1 MASKISSAVK
11 EIKNHFGPIIV
22 SITAVVLALLIS
34 CWLILLLGLSP
45 VEAMQALIQGAF
57 GSVTGMG
64 EIIVKMIPL
73 LLTALSYSIAA
84 RSGLVN
90 IGAEGQLIMGGWA
103 AAVVGIYITGLPSWL
118 HITLAVGAA
127 CVAGGLWAMLAGFLK
142 VKFNANEMI
151 VTIMLNYIALY
162 FANWMATSVMR
173 EVGGTIPQSD
183 LVQDTA
189 QLPRIIADTRAHAG
203 LFIALACLLFYYF
216 FLWKMKTGFNVR
228 VAGLNQDAARY
239 SGVNTSRMTL
249 LVMFIAGGFAGICGA
264 TEILGVQIRLYRDFS
279 PGYGFDGIAVAL
291 LGNNT
296 PIGMFISAVMFGIL
310 RAGSNMMQMMAK
322 VPSAMIRIIQGL
334 IIIFV
339 VASKFFGVLQKRYAI
354 KREAKRR

>member
-1 MASKISSAVK
+1 
-11 EIKNHFGPIIV
+11 
-22 SITAVVLALLIS
+22 
-34 CWLILLLGLSP
+34 
-45 VEAMQALIQGAF
+45 
-57 GSVTGMG
+57 
-64 EIIVKMIPL
+64 
-73 LLTALSYSIAA
+73 
-84 RSGLVN
+84 
-90 IGAEGQLIMGGWA
+90 
-103 AAVVGIYITGLPSWL
+103 
-118 HITLAVGAA
+118 
-127 CVAGGLWAMLAGFLK
+127 MLAGYLK

-162 FANWMATSVMR
+162 FANWMATSVMK
-173 EVGGTIPQSD
+173 EAGGTIPQSEM
-183 LVQDTA
+183 VQDTA
-189 QLPRIIADTRAHAG
+189 QLPRIIADTRAHVG

-239 SGVNTSRMTL
+239 SGVNTSHMTL